1 MFSTL
6 RQGDTVL
13 VLEQLDKLTLN
24 TGEIIEILPTYT
36 PNYNYNG
43 NINMKVKIN
52 DQEYEFKKVPWNQS
66 VAKNG
71 KIVIGENKE
80 VILKEVSA
88 LKENSEQILNNIDYH
103 KQLVRDC
110 DAILR
115 ENDTYYNST
124 VKHDEE
130 INDLRNQI
138 NDMSKSLAKIEKL
151 LSSQNKD

>member
-13 VLEQLDKLTLN
+13 VLEQSDKLTLH
-24 TGEIIEILPTYT
+24 TGEIIEVLPNYT
-36 PNYNYNG
+36 LNYNYNG

-71 KIVIGENKE
+71 KIIIGENKE

-103 KQLVRDC
+103 KQLVEHGLT
-110 DAILR
+110 I
-115 ENDTYYNST
+115 
-124 VKHDEE
+124 
-130 INDLRNQI
+130 
-138 NDMSKSLAKIEKL
+138 
-151 LSSQNKD
+151 

>member
-24 TGEIIEILPTYT
+24 TGEIIEILP
-36 PNYNYNG
+36 NYAPSFGG

-71 KIVIGENKE
+71 KIIIGENKE

-88 LKENSEQILNNIDYH
+88 LKENSEQILNNIEHH